1 MYKFFIS
8 QKQIDG
14 ETATITGEDV
24 NHIVNVL
31 RLKQPDKII
40 LCNKDEGKSYI
51 SEIMQIEKSYI
62 ICKILEMVSETTES
76 NVNIDLFQGLPK
88 SDKMEYI
95 IQKCV
100 EIGVSR
106 IVPVIT
112 ERAVVKIEKG
122 AKEDKKIER
131 WLKISES
138 AAKQSGRGII
148 PIVERPV
155 KLSEAIKEAALL
167 ENAVIP
173 YENEEKTGLK
183 EFIKSAKKGSIGIF
197 IGPEGG
203 FDSSEIEMAVKSG
216 IIPVTLG
223 KRILRTET
231 AGLVTAAIILYELGW
246 KEKSK

>member
-1 MYKFFIS
+1 MPKYFTKPENISDGFIM
-8 QKQIDG
+8 IDG
-14 ETATITGEDV
+14 DEAK
-24 NHIVNVL
+24 HILNVM
-31 RLKQPDKII
+31 RMAVGDKITVFDG
-40 LCNKDEGKSYI
+40 NKKDYYC
-51 SEIMQIEKSYI
+51 EIAETEKNALKAKI
-62 ICKILEMVSETTES
+62 IDVSESQTEPETEI
-76 NVNIDLFQGLPK
+76 VLFQGLPK

-122 AKEDKKIER
+122 AKEDKKVER
-131 WLKISES
+131 WVKISES

-148 PIVERPV
+148 PVIERPV
-155 KLSEAIKEAALL
+155 KFAEAVKMASLL

-183 EFIKSAKKGSIGIF
+183 EFIKVAKKGSVGIF

-231 AGLVTAAIILYELGW
+231 AGLVTAAIILYELG
-246 KEKSK
+246 

>member
-1 MYKFFIS
+1 MPKYFTKPENIRDGFI
-8 QKQIDG
+8 
-14 ETATITGEDV
+14 TIKDDEAK
-24 NHIVNVL
+24 HILNVM
-31 RLKQPDKII
+31 RMAVGDKITI
-40 LCNKDEGKSYI
+40 CDGNKKDYYC
-51 SEIMQIEKSYI
+51 EITETEKNALKARIIEVAESQT
-62 ICKILEMVSETTES
+62 EPETEI
-76 NVNIDLFQGLPK
+76 VLFQGLPK

-122 AKEDKKIER
+122 AKEDKKVER

-138 AAKQSGRGII
+138 AAKQSGRGIV

-155 KLSEAIKEAALL
+155 KFAEALKMAELL

-183 EFIKSAKKGSIGIF
+183 EFIKVAKKGSVGIF

-203 FDSSEIEMAVKSG
+203 FDNSEIEMAVKSG
-216 IIPVTLG
+216 ITPVTLG

-231 AGLVTAAIILYELGW
+231 AGLVTAAIILYELG
-246 KEKSK
+246 

>member
-1 MYKFFIS
+1 MPKYFTKPENISDGFIIIEGDEA
-8 QKQIDG
+8 KHILNVMRMAEGDKITVCDGNKKDYYCEITETEKNALKAQII
-14 ETATITGEDV
+14 ETAE
-24 NHIVNVL
+24 
-31 RLKQPDKII
+31 
-40 LCNKDEGKSYI
+40 
-51 SEIMQIEKSYI
+51 
-62 ICKILEMVSETTES
+62 SETEPETEI
-76 NVNIDLFQGLPK
+76 VLFQGLPK

-122 AKEDKKIER
+122 AKEDKKVER

-138 AAKQSGRGII
+138 AAKQSGRGIV

-155 KLSEAIKEAALL
+155 KFAEALKMASLL

-183 EFIKSAKKGSIGIF
+183 EFIKRAKKGSVGIF

-203 FDSSEIEMAVKSG
+203 FDNSEIEMAVKSG

-231 AGLVTAAIILYELGW
+231 AGLVTAAIILYELG
-246 KEKSK
+246 

>member
-1 MYKFFIS
+1 MPKYFTKPENIRDGFI
-8 QKQIDG
+8 
-14 ETATITGEDV
+14 TIKDEEAK
-24 NHIVNVL
+24 HILNVM
-31 RLKQPDKII
+31 RMAVGDKITI
-40 LCNKDEGKSYI
+40 CDGNKKDYYC
-51 SEIMQIEKSYI
+51 EIAETEKNALKARIIEVAESQT
-62 ICKILEMVSETTES
+62 EPETEI
-76 NVNIDLFQGLPK
+76 VLFQGLPK

-122 AKEDKKIER
+122 AKEDKKVER

-138 AAKQSGRGII
+138 AAKQSGRGIV

-155 KLSEAIKEAALL
+155 KFAEALKMAELL

-183 EFIKSAKKGSIGIF
+183 EFIKVAKKGSVGIF

-203 FDSSEIEMAVKSG
+203 FDNSEIEMAVKSG
-216 IIPVTLG
+216 ITPVTLG

-231 AGLVTAAIILYELGW
+231 AGLVTAAIILYELG
-246 KEKSK
+246 

>member
-1 MYKFFIS
+1 MPKYFTKPENIRDGFI
-8 QKQIDG
+8 
-14 ETATITGEDV
+14 TIKDEEAK
-24 NHIVNVL
+24 HILNVM
-31 RLKQPDKII
+31 RMAVGDKITI
-40 LCNKDEGKSYI
+40 CDGNKKDYYC
-51 SEIMQIEKSYI
+51 EITETEKNALKARIIEAAESQT
-62 ICKILEMVSETTES
+62 EPETEI
-76 NVNIDLFQGLPK
+76 VLFQGLPK

-122 AKEDKKIER
+122 AKEDKKVER

-148 PIVERPV
+148 PVIERPV
-155 KLSEAIKEAALL
+155 KFAEALKMAELL

-183 EFIKSAKKGSIGIF
+183 EFIKVAKKGSVGIF

-203 FDSSEIEMAVKSG
+203 FDNSEIEMAVKSG

-231 AGLVTAAIILYELGW
+231 AGLVTAAIILYELG
-246 KEKSK
+246 